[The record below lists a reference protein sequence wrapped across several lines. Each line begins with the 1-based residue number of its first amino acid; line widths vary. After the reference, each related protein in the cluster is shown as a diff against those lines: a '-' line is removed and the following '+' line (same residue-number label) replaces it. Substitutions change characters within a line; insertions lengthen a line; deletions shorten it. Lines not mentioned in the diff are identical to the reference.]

1 VSRKRKIPPGAFVSG
16 QAALAIFRDA
26 QGYSYRH
33 VGERL
38 SRECRAEDVPYLF
51 GGATDVIT
59 IIGKSTEQ
67 VVRILENEAAQD
79 QALHLIL
86 IILDSDA
93 HLRAKSLAS
102 EAFEALI
109 GSPTIRQFVLDRVY
123 TRPLPACADTAD
135 ALRRCI
141 DASRKATWALV
152 SELRSDQAVIESVR
166 GRWERIGSELFRN
179 AEEKAVVERVAIE
192 EGIFFT
198 ICKHPERITA
208 EAIDQWAS
216 DPRLHNISA
225 KEVLRYWAG
234 VFHVGRKE
242 STPATQLDLFAQ
254 ASG

>member
-1 VSRKRKIPPGAFVSG
+1 MARKRKLPPSAFVSG
-16 QAALAIFRDA
+16 QAALAIFRDPK
-26 QGYSYRH
+26 GYSYRR

-38 SRECRAEDVPYLF
+38 SRECRGEDVPYLF

-59 IIGKSTEQ
+59 VIGKSTEQ
-67 VVRILENEAAQD
+67 VMRILENEATQD

-109 GSPTIRQFVLDRVY
+109 GSATIRKFVLDRIY

-141 DASRKATWALV
+141 DASCKATWALV
-152 SELRSDQAVIESVR
+152 SELRSDQAVIETVR
-166 GRWERIGSELFRN
+166 GRWERVGGELFGN
-179 AEEKAVVERVAIE
+179 AQEKAIIERVAVE

-198 ICKHPERITA
+198 MCKYPERITD
-208 EAIDQWAS
+208 EAIEQWAS
-216 DPRLHNISA
+216 DSRLHNISA
-225 KEVLRYWAG
+225 REIFRYWAG
-234 VFHVGRKE
+234 FFHVGRKE
-242 STPATQLDLFAQ
+242 STPATQLDLFGQ